1 MGRPA
6 SASALRLEMKDLY
19 RLIQCCLNW
28 RVIVG
33 LALVGAATFVV
44 APRFALAALPVL
56 VLLVCPLSMLFMM
69 RSMGAMKARP
79 SQQEAPSLQLEGGS
93 GQIYRCPM
101 HPEVEASGAGRCPRC
116 GMNLKPRQQPA
127 ERALAGVTRAGQLE
141 LLEQQL
147 QRVQSR
153 QQAISHQLTKL
164 ERRAQ
169 QDPRVMAELN
179 DGRDGRD

>member
-1 MGRPA
+1 
-6 SASALRLEMKDLY
+6 MKGLY
-19 RLIQCCLNW
+19 RLVECCLNW
-28 RVIVG
+28 RVVVG
-33 LALVGAATFVV
+33 LALLGAATFAV

-56 VLLVCPLSMLFMM
+56 VVLVCPLSMLFMM

-79 SQQEAPSLQLEGGS
+79 NQQEVSSLQLEGGS
-93 GQIYRCPM
+93 GQIYSCPM
-101 HPEVEASGAGRCPRC
+101 HPEVEAAGAGRCPRC

-127 ERALAGVTRAGQLE
+127 EPALAGLTRAGQLE

-147 QRVQSR
+147 ERVQSR

-169 QDPRVMAELN
+169 REQRVMAQGN
-179 DGRDGRD
+179 GGRSRRG